1 MSKNRIE
8 IMKISG
14 DLIYI
19 KKYKKLQKYSE
30 CYKRFYN
37 IFICD
42 KKGQNLSKID
52 ISRKK
57 KLR

>member
-1 MSKNRIE
+1 
-8 IMKISG
+8 MKISG

-52 ISRKK
+52 VSRKK